1 MLSKNDVLREIVKA
15 SYATVVGITKSK
27 LDDSINDCE
36 ICIEG
41 YNIIRRDQNR
51 KDGAVVFY
59 GLLQAMSV
67 LC

>member
-15 SYATVVGITKSK
+15 SYATVVGITESK
-27 LDDSINDCE
+27 LDDSINDRE
-36 ICIEG
+36 IYTEG
-41 YNIIRRDQNR
+41 YNIIRRDRNR
-51 KDGAVVFY
+51 KGGGVVCH